1 MENKDNRIV
10 RIYLDDEK
18 APLAEYKPPVK
29 MVLDTT
35 KLTDGDHELR
45 VVARSTMG
53 REGVKKI
60 PFKVRNGPAITVV
73 GLENNDV
80 VDHDLPITINAYGHE
95 RPDMFV
101 VTGSETPL
109 AIPAW
114 VWMLIIAFIAWGIYF
129 LIRYFTPEHYLSSLF
144 IPMLT
149 GLLPIK
155 RKNKRESS
163 GQ

>member
-1 MENKDNRIV
+1 MEKDNDNRIV
-10 RIYLDDEK
+10 RIYLDDETS
-18 APLAEYKPPVK
+18 PLAEYKPPVK

-35 KLTDGDHELR
+35 KITDGDHILK
-45 VVARSTMG
+45 VVARSTKG
-53 REGVKKI
+53 REGVKEI

-73 GLENNDV
+73 GLDKNDV

-129 LIRYFTPEHYLSSLF
+129 LIRYFTPEHYLSSMF
-144 IPMLT
+144 ITFIASFAPLK
-149 GLLPIK
+149 K
-155 RKNKRESS
+155 RKE
-163 GQ
+163 